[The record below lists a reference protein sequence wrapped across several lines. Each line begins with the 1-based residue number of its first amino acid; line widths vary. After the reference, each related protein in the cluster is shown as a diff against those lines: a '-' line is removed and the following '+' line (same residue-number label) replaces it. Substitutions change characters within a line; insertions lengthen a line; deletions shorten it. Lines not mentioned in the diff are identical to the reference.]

1 MKRASMSWWNFN
13 YLILFYTFAIF
24 LSRHS
29 EKMVRAREINISEE
43 SRWKERMYG
52 KHMMKIR

>member
-1 MKRASMSWWNFN
+1 MSWWNFN
-13 YLILFYTFAIF
+13 YLILFYTFDIF

-29 EKMVRAREINISEE
+29 EKIVRAREINISEE

-52 KHMMKIR
+52 KHMMKNR